1 MRYKNAYDS
10 TGRYYSSKASE
21 LVDQYSRAGN
31 LFSRLF
37 VKYLSPGSTILDI
50 GCGSGRDIANLYKS
64 GFSVTGADSS
74 AEMLEAAA
82 AKYPEISKRL
92 ILSSLPRL
100 SKIRGSFNGVLCSA
114 VLQHLPEEILPESFQ
129 HIRNLLTI
137 NGIFV
142 VSFPVKYPGIDPETN
157 GDKGGRLFY
166 LRPKEKYKSLI
177 EKPGFSLVES
187 ISTKDS
193 LEREGILWETEVWKK
208 GDADDGK

>member
-100 SKIRGSFNGVLCSA
+100 SKIKGSFNGVLCSA
-114 VLQHLPEEILPESFQ
+114 VPQHLPEEILPESFQ

-157 GDKGGRLFY
+157 RDKKRRLFY
-166 LRPKEKYKSLI
+166 VRTPEIYGLLIKEK
-177 EKPGFSLVES
+177 GFVLLE
-187 ISTKDS
+187 TGTMKDS
-193 LEREGILWETEVWKK
+193 LGRDIEWYTQIWRGNIE
-208 GDADDGK
+208 